1 MWGSDRMTSLR
12 AITRNLSGAGLELQD
27 TSTPTAFGMNEDEAG
42 ENMIFSTS
50 VSTRTFSM
58 VRAIH

>member
-1 MWGSDRMTSLR
+1 MTSLR

-27 TSTPTAFGMNEDEAG
+27 TSTPAAFGLNEDEVG
-42 ENMIFSTS
+42 KNMIFSTS
-50 VSTRTFSM
+50 VSTRTFRL